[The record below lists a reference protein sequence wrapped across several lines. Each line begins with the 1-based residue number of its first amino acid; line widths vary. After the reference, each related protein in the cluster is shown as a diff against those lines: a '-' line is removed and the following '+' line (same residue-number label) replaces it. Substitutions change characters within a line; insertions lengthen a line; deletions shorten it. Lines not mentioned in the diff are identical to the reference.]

1 MTLSGHNESMK
12 RAKVSELKARL
23 SSYLAD
29 VRKGDILVVCD
40 RATPIARLIPMEEE
54 AGSLKIVDA
63 SKPLGELGE
72 IRPVRLRKKI
82 DIGNILSEARGQL

>member
-1 MTLSGHNESMK
+1 MTISGHNESMK
-12 RAKVSELKARL
+12 KAKISELKARL

-40 RATPIARLIPMEEE
+40 RATPIAQLVPMDKE
-54 AGSLKIVDA
+54 AGNPKILEA
-63 SKPLGELGE
+63 IKPLAELEE

-82 DIGNILSEARGQL
+82 DIGKILSEARGRQ